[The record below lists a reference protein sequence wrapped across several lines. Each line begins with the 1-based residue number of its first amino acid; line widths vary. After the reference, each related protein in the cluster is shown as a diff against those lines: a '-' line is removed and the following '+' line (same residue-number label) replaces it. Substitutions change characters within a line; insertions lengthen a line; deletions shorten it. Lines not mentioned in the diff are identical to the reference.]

1 MKYLSIIRYV
11 LILISVLVTIVPFA
25 LQGDSPV
32 PEVDTML
39 RWTYVMLGLSAVC
52 VVVLPL
58 FNLAKNPKSALRSLM
73 GLGIV
78 AIVVIIAYS
87 LSSSADIVTATKT
100 YNNAMELK
108 LSDTGLYTT
117 YVAFAVAVLS
127 ILVTE
132 VYKLFK

>member
-1 MKYLSIIRYV
+1 M
-11 LILISVLVTIVPFA
+11 ILISVLVTIVPFA